1 MLMSDIRNKNQV
13 LFSYDFGSPDDE
25 NEAKVPEGHQ
35 QVIDESLIESEQN
48 LGMSITGSVLEKKRK
63 LNNWRNRQFLSSRKR
78 KTPKYVGGWMRQ
90 YSMDK
95 YLEHDFS
102 EFEADLVKIEEF
114 YNLLKG
120 RETMRN
126 DFY

>member
-1 MLMSDIRNKNQV
+1 MLMSDIRNKNQL
-13 LFSYDFGSPDDE
+13 LFSYDFGSTDDE

-35 QVIDESLIESEQN
+35 QVIDDSFIDSKRN
-48 LGMSITGSVLEKKRK
+48 LGLSITGSVHEKKKK
-63 LNNWRNRQFLSSRKR
+63 LKNWRNRQFLSSRER
-78 KTPKYVGGWMRQ
+78 KTPKYVGSWMREF
-90 YSMDK
+90 SMDK

-126 DFY
+126 DIY